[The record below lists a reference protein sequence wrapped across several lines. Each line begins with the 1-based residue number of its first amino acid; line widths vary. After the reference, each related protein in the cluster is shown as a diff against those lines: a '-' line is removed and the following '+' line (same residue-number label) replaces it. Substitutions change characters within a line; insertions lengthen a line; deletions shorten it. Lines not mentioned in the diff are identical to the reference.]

1 MLCLLKNNPQQHP
14 KVGPYLLSHPRFGQ
28 WKGTFFF
35 EVSPLYSDI
44 SSSHFIWHSDIL
56 YLEFYL
62 TYNYINLSLPFYL
75 HLSAIYSD
83 ILSGD
88 LVVILSDIFFVAIR
102 SGILFIWHSI
112 WHSIWNSIW
121 HIFWHPIWHF
131 IGHSC
136 RHSIW
141 HPTWHRFWLP
151 VWHFIWRSIWH
162 VWDSSVVFRSQPSWS
177 CNLSGEEVLQD
188 LADGA
193 RYPCYPPCYPPW
205 YCGWL

>member
-1 MLCLLKNNPQQHP
+1 MESTSNIGSWNGHWTYIEFLSMLCLLKNNPQQHP

-88 LVVILSDIFFVAIR
+88 LVVILSDIFLWQFALAFYLTH
-102 SGILFIWHSI
+102 ILTSDL
-112 WHSIWNSIW
+112 
-121 HIFWHPIWHF
+121 
-131 IGHSC
+131 
-136 RHSIW
+136 
-141 HPTWHRFWLP
+141 TLHRAFLP
-151 VWHFIWRSIWH
+151 AF
-162 VWDSSVVFRSQPSWS
+162 
-177 CNLSGEEVLQD
+177 D
-188 LADGA
+188 LASYLA
-193 RYPCYPPCYPPW
+193 SILTSCLTFYLAFYLAC
-205 YCGWL
+205 LA

>member
-88 LVVILSDIFFVAIR
+88 LVVILSDIFLWQFALAFYLFDILSGIPSETLSDTYSDIRSDTSSGILAGIR
-102 SGILFIWHSI
+102 SGILLGI
-112 WHSIWNSIW
+112 
-121 HIFWHPIWHF
+121 
-131 IGHSC
+131 
-136 RHSIW
+136 
-141 HPTWHRFWLP
+141 
-151 VWHFIWRSIWH
+151 
-162 VWDSSVVFRSQPSWS
+162 DSDFLSDI
-177 CNLSGEEVLQD
+177 LSGVLSGMSGI
-188 LADGA
+188 AV
-193 RYPCYPPCYPPW
+193 
-205 YCGWL
+205 